1 MSEENQGNGA
11 IQFIHYTELS
21 TELLEEM
28 AGVVRAAF
36 SEYMADGIFIQA
48 ATLTGDL
55 LRERMERDNQTA
67 VIYTR
72 EGRIMG
78 VYRGTLMSDATGKW
92 LYATGM
98 AVLPECRKQGI
109 GVKLV
114 QGLEEWARQ
123 QGAIYASL
131 CTSDRAPKPKAFHHK
146 CGYKDWYYS
155 HHAERSYIQ
164 IYMRKDFGEPYPAAK
179 RLARLY
185 SSWLLT
191 RAIFTRK
198 GELRLWYRLK
208 TKLLG
213 RGILARIR
221 KG

>member
-1 MSEENQGNGA
+1 MSEENQGNGT
-11 IQFIHYTELS
+11 IQSIHYSELS
-21 TELLEEM
+21 AEQLEEL
-28 AGVVRAAF
+28 AGIVRAAY
-36 SEYMADGIFIQA
+36 SEYVADDIFIQNA
-48 ATLTGDL
+48 MLTGEA

-67 VIYTR
+67 FIYKR

-78 VYRGTLMSDATGKW
+78 FCRGTLMSDATGKW
-92 LYATGM
+92 LNSCALS
-98 AVLPECRKQGI
+98 VLPECRKQGI

-114 QGLEEWARQ
+114 QYREDWAKK
-123 QGAIYASL
+123 QGAIYARL

-146 CGYKDWYYS
+146 RGYKDWYYF
-155 HHAERSYIQ
+155 AYPDASYLLIF
-164 IYMRKDFGEPYPAAK
+164 MRKDFGEPYPTAK

-185 SSWLLT
+185 SSWLLMH
-191 RAIFTRK
+191 AIFTRMGK
-198 GELRLWYRLK
+198 QRLWYRLK